1 MKKLMSLIGVLAIL
15 AAMGLEFLPMQKVKA
30 DPPTALD
37 SVLPAGRFY
46 RSESHGYLFIE
57 FNPKRKNRRNI
68 NG

>member
-1 MKKLMSLIGVLAIL
+1 MKKLMSLIAIL

-46 RSESHGYLFIE
+46 RSESHGYLFFE

>member
-1 MKKLMSLIGVLAIL
+1 MKKLMSLIAIL

-30 DPPTALD
+30 GPPTALD

-46 RSESHGYLFIE
+46 RSESHGYLFFE